1 MLKNEIIIKNHEQL
15 EQQVKVIQMLKEDLR
30 AEQGLSSE
38 KLQLANEKE
47 VNVANRSLNSTI
59 NDVILVQ
66 LKAIDAHQETM
77 TG

>member
-1 MLKNEIIIKNHEQL
+1 
-15 EQQVKVIQMLKEDLR
+15 MLKEDLR

-38 KLQLANEKE
+38 KLQLAIEKE

-59 NDVILVQ
+59 NDVILLQ